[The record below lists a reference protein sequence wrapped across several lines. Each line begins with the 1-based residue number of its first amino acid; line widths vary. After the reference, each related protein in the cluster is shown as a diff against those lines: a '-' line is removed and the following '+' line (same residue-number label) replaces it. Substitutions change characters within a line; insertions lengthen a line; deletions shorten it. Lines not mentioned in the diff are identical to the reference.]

1 MTYKLNPNAPT
12 PLYEQLAGQLRRKI
26 LGGELKAMERLSSA
40 RDLSA
45 ELKINLLTVTKV
57 YGLLVDEGLLEIK
70 RGMGTFVTKLS
81 GEELQRHRG
90 RLLYEQLEGFCEAAK
105 ELGYSSDETVSL
117 LRNYFKNKVGEE

>member
-57 YGLLVDEGLLEIK
+57 YGLLVDEGLLEIQ
-70 RGMGTFVTKLS
+70 RGMGTFVSKLS
-81 GEELQRHRG
+81 EESLQEHRG
-90 RLLYEQLEGFCEAAK
+90 RLLAEQLEDFCEAAK
-105 ELGYSSDETVSL
+105 ELGYSSEETVSL
-117 LRNYFKNKVGEE
+117 LKNHFKNKAGK